1 MNPAVHVLP
10 TPSAEYRRSALPAPR
25 RLREGLE
32 RWLDAGWRGGRRTS
46 VAERL
51 DRAGRVQEREA
62 AFAALSEKQLHG
74 TLERLRKAW
83 PAGPAGA
90 EQLDEALA
98 AIAAAARRVH
108 GQNPYREQIMAALAL
123 EEGCLVEMATG
134 EGKTL
139 TLALAGVL
147 AAWRRRPVH
156 ILTANDYLATRDA
169 EALRGLYAF
178 CGATVAAVTGEA
190 DPAERAKR
198 YAADIVYTTSR
209 ELVADFLRDR
219 LRYGA
224 VRAGERRLL
233 RAWLGAA
240 GTPAGVVLR
249 GLHTVLVDEADHLL
263 IDEAVTPLIIS
274 APRRDVALEE
284 TCREAARLAAG
295 LRPGEDYDLDERD
308 RAVRLRPA
316 ALRRLEEEWHPRT
329 PILRGRR
336 WRREWVEQA
345 LKAREFFQRD
355 KHYAVQEGKV
365 LIIDEGT
372 GRTMAQ
378 RTWRQGLHQ
387 LVELKEG
394 VALSPSSVTV
404 ASLSFQRFFRQVP
417 RLAGV
422 TGTARENARELWHIY
437 RLPLV
442 VAPTHRPSRRQMGE
456 LRVFL
461 RGAERWAAVVTEIE
475 RLHGSGRP
483 VLVGTRSVEASREL
497 AEMIERR
504 CINYQLLNAMH
515 HRREAEIVAQAGQAG
530 FVTVATNMAGRG
542 TDIRLGAGVAEAGG
556 LVVIATEL
564 HESGR
569 VDRQLHGRCG
579 RQGDPGEVIGFVALD
594 DELLR
599 RHAPRWMRWAADAVL
614 RRSGGKPWVTAAARW
629 VCHLAQARAQRR
641 AYQARLEVLRH
652 DRWIDEAFGAA
663 E

>member
-1 MNPAVHVLP
+1 MNAAQSTFV
-10 TPSAEYRRSALPAPR
+10 TPSAEYRRSELPPAR
-25 RLREGLE
+25 RLREGFE
-32 RWLDAGWRGGRRTS
+32 AWLDGFGRTTRRAS
-46 VAERL
+46 VPERLARAER
-51 DRAGRVQEREA
+51 VQVREA
-62 AFAALSEKQLHG
+62 EFAALSEKQLHARLG
-74 TLERLRKAW
+74 MLRREWTVAAPASELVETTL
-83 PAGPAGA
+83 AGV
-90 EQLDEALA
+90 
-98 AIAAAARRVH
+98 AAAAKRIL
-108 GQNPYREQIMAALAL
+108 GQQPYREQVMAALAL
-123 EEGCLVEMATG
+123 GEGCLVEMATG

-139 TLALAGVL
+139 TLALAAVV

-156 ILTANDYLATRDA
+156 VLTANDYLAARDA
-169 EALRGLYAF
+169 EALRELYAF
-178 CGATVAAVTGEA
+178 CGVSVAAVTGALE
-190 DPAERAKR
+190 PAERAAR
-198 YAADIVYTTSR
+198 YRAEVVYATSR

-224 VRAGERRLL
+224 VRGGERRLL

-240 GTPAGVVLR
+240 QVPAGVVLR
-249 GLHTVLVDEADHLL
+249 GLDTVLVDEADHLL

-274 APRRDVALEE
+274 APRRDAVLEE
-284 TCREAARLAAG
+284 TCREAARIAATLEAG
-295 LRPGEDYDLDERD
+295 VDYDLDERE

-316 ALRRLEEEWHPRT
+316 TLRRLDEEWRPRA

-355 KHYAVQEGKV
+355 KHYAVEDGKV

-387 LVELKEG
+387 LIELKEA
-394 VALSPSSVTV
+394 VAMSPSSVTV

-422 TGTARENARELWHIY
+422 TGTARENAREFWRIY

-442 VAPTHRPSRRQMGE
+442 EAPTHRPSQRRVE
-456 LRVFL
+456 PLRVFAC
-461 RGAERWAAVVTEIE
+461 GTERWAAVVHEIE
-475 RLHGSGRP
+475 ALHATGRP

-497 AEMIERR
+497 AERLRARGLEPL
-504 CINYQLLNAMH
+504 LLNATH

-530 FVTVATNMAGRG
+530 MITVATNMAGRG

-556 LVVIATEL
+556 LVVIATER

-569 VDRQLHGRCG
+569 VDRQLYGRCA
-579 RQGDPGEVIGFVALD
+579 RQGDPGEVHALAALD

-599 RHAPRWMRWAADAVL
+599 RHVPGWL
-614 RRSGGKPWVTAAARW
+614 RRAGVAALARRGESGWAQGFAGWL
-629 VCHLAQARAQRR
+629 CDLAQARAQRR
-641 AYQARLEVLRH
+641 AYRARLEVLRH
-652 DRWIDEAFGAA
+652 DRWIDESFGTRD
-663 E
+663 